1 MSYAELI
8 LAIVVAV
15 LGSNGLWAF
24 IQSKSKHKSDRDK
37 LLLGIAYKGII
48 ETSEK
53 YIDRGWIEPDEYNE
67 LNRYLLEPY
76 QNMGGDGTA
85 EKMMAEVKSL
95 PSKPAMTKDDV
106 IAKLP

>member
-1 MSYAELI
+1 MTMDYLEL
-8 LAIVVAV
+8 LATVVIAV

-37 LLLGIAYKGII
+37 LLLGIAYKDII

-53 YIDRGWIEPDEYNE
+53 YIDRGWIEADEYNE
-67 LNRYLLEPY
+67 LNRYLFEPY

-85 EKMMAEVKSL
+85 EKMMAEVKAL
-95 PSKPAMTKDDV
+95 PTKQ
-106 IAKLP
+106 A